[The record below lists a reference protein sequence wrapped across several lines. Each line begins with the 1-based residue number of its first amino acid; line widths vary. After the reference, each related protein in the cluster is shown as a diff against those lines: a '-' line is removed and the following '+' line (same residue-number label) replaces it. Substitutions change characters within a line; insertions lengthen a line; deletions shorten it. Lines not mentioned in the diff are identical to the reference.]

1 MTADQ
6 TGEAEAT
13 RQKAKLVIEDDNR
26 QFSIFIVAGEQSGD
40 ALGAALMA
48 ALNRR
53 LMGRVR
59 YLGVGGE
66 QMERHGL
73 ISQFPLSDVA
83 VMGPLSI
90 LPRLPRLIR
99 RVYRTVDACVAA
111 EPDALVIIDSPEF
124 THAIAK
130 RVRKRRPAIPII
142 NYVSPS
148 VWAWRQGRARKMA
161 AYIDHV
167 LALLPFEP
175 EAHERLGGPPCTYV
189 GHPLSERISAL
200 RATKGLDLARRRGI
214 DPKRPVLVVLPGS
227 RASEVSRLMGPFG
240 AALALLQERDALPQI
255 IIPAVPWVRELIDRH
270 VAAWPGV
277 VHIVEGEDDKFKA
290 FALADA
296 ALAASG
302 TVTLELA
309 AAGTPMVV
317 AYRVDPLA
325 AKLRFLLKVP
335 SVVLANLVL
344 GENAFSEFIQED
356 CTPEKLADAVG
367 ELLKEDSPARQKQ
380 IEALAKFPERMRFVG
395 ESPSE
400 AAADIVD
407 RYMREGRSTA
417 NPAAQDALATLAG

>member
-1 MTADQ
+1 MTAAA

-13 RQKAKLVIEDDNR
+13 LHKERLVIEDDNR
-26 QFSIFIVAGEQSGD
+26 QFSIFIVAGEHSGD
-40 ALGAALMA
+40 ALGAPLMA

-53 LMGRVR
+53 LAGRVR

-90 LPRLPRLIR
+90 LPRLPRLVR
-99 RVYRTVDACVAA
+99 RVYRTVDACIAA
-111 EPDALVIIDSPEF
+111 EPDAVVIIDSPEF

-142 NYVSPS
+142 DYVSPS
-148 VWAWRQGRARKMA
+148 VWAWREGRAPKMA
-161 AYIDHV
+161 AYVDHI

-189 GHPLSERISAL
+189 GHPLSERIEGL
-200 RATKGLDLARRRGI
+200 RATTGLDLARRRGI

-240 AALALLQERDALPQI
+240 AALTLLQERDALPQI
-255 IIPAVPWVRELIDRH
+255 IIPAVPWVRELIAEH
-270 VAAWPGV
+270 AANWPGV
-277 VHIVEGEDDKFKA
+277 VHIVEGEEDKFKA

-317 AYRVDPLA
+317 AYRVDRLA
-325 AKLRFLLKVP
+325 AKLRFLLKVQ

-344 GENAFSEFIQED
+344 GDNAFPELLQED
-356 CTPEKLADAVG
+356 CTPKNLADAVAA
-367 ELLKEDSPARQKQ
+367 LLEDTPERQKQ
-380 IEALAKFPERMRFVG
+380 MDALAKFPEKMKFEG
-395 ESPSE
+395 DSPSE
-400 AAADIVD
+400 TAAAIIQRFV
-407 RYMREGRSTA
+407 REGRQPPDAIAGATA
-417 NPAAQDALATLAG
+417 